1 MSDWIPNKTEI
12 NILPKDYNRL
22 VKEVKMPYPILETKN
37 LTKIYN
43 LGHENEFEA
52 LHSINFTVKAGEFLC
67 IMGPSGSGKTTFINN
82 ISTIDFPTKGQ
93 VFIDKVEIHT
103 MSANELG
110 RFRSKTLGF
119 VFQEFN
125 LLNTHTIYENIAMP
139 LALAKTRKA
148 EARERVERMAGQMG
162 IQEILHKYPGECS
175 GGQRQRG
182 AICRALIM
190 NPKIIIAD
198 EPTGNLD
205 RRSANEFL
213 ELVGRL
219 NREQA
224 VTIIM
229 VTHDPLIAS
238 YSSRMVYIKDGIIEQ
253 TMDKGEMSQKEY
265 FREITEINAGESKA
279 LFV

>member
-1 MSDWIPNKTEI
+1 
-12 NILPKDYNRL
+12 
-22 VKEVKMPYPILETKN
+22 MPQPILETKN

-43 LGHENEFEA
+43 SGQENEFEA
-52 LHSINFTVKAGEFLC
+52 LHGINFSSRAGEFLC
-67 IMGPSGSGKTTFINN
+67 VMGPSGSGKTTFINN
-82 ISTIDFPTKGQ
+82 ISTIDFPTKGR
-93 VFIDKVEIHT
+93 VFIDGVEIHT
-103 MSANELG
+103 MSANEIG

-125 LLNTHTIYENIAMP
+125 LLDTHTIYENIAMP
-139 LALAKTRKA
+139 LALAKTRKK
-148 EARERVERMAGQMG
+148 EASERVERMAGQMG
-162 IQEILHKYPGECS
+162 LQDVLHKYPRECS

-182 AICRALIM
+182 AICRALVM

-238 YSSRMVYIKDGIIEQ
+238 YSSRLVYIKDGIIEQ
-253 TMDKGEMSQKEY
+253 TLEKGQMSQKEY
-265 FREITEINAGESKA
+265 FWKITEINASESKDIFA
-279 LFV
+279 